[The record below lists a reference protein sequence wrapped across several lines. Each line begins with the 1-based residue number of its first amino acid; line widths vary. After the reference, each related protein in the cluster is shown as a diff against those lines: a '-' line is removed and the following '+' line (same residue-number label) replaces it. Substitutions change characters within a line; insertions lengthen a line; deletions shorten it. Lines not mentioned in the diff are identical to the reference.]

1 MGPEEQEREAL
12 GKQEEGPKKINQR
25 LEASSAES
33 WVIMQMSAG
42 MTKNQVGM
50 AIMRPLP

>member
-1 MGPEEQEREAL
+1 M
-12 GKQEEGPKKINQR
+12 INQR
-25 LEASSAES
+25 LDASNVES
-33 WVIMQMSAG
+33 WVNMQMSTR